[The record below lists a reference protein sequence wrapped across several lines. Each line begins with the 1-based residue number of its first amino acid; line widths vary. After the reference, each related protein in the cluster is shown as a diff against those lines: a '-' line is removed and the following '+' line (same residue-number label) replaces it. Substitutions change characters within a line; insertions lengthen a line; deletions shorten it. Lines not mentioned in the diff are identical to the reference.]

1 MIELLQSKISLNIK
15 GKNINRFIKKLR
27 NNKIEILKIKY
38 KNKNEANIII
48 YKKDQ
53 DKVKKIKSIYDIT
66 ELEVFGLL
74 KIEQNINK
82 NKHLILIIIFT
93 YILFIIMTKM
103 IFKIEIIHSNKDI
116 RNLLRE
122 ELKKEGIKKYAL
134 KKEYKEVNKIK
145 QKILNKYKD
154 KIEWLEI
161 ESTGTK
167 ITVRVEER
175 KIPNKK
181 IEETPRNIIAKKK
194 GVIKKVIA
202 KKGDIVKDMDD
213 YVEKGELIITG
224 DLIFNN
230 ESKGKVRADG
240 EVYAEIWYITKTKY
254 PIVTE
259 KEKLTGRKK
268 NIYAIKFL
276 SKTFELTPN
285 KYKTKKIK
293 EKTIL
298 KHNFLPIKLS
308 KQTQRETKKISE
320 ILTYDEALE
329 KAKEAS
335 VKYIKNKL
343 NKKEYIIRSNHLKSN
358 LNNSTIEVEM
368 FFAVY
373 ENITDYAEIGWFVLI
388 RQSLLEIL
396 GEVWPT
402 ILISSVII
410 ISMRITYIIKNEQK
424 FILYKELLSFVFVIY
439 VLCLFYVVTF
449 QDVGW
454 SRSNF
459 IPFKEMFRYSI
470 GSRLFIKNVI
480 GNIIMFIPYGFF
492 VSYFLDLRKTK
503 SMTLMALLVSI
514 SIEITQLV
522 IGRVF
527 DIDDIILNTIGGII
541 GFYLYKSLDFIN
553 DHLPNILKNQ
563 IVYNILIIIF
573 VILSLLYMFNLIQLG
588 V

>member
-1 MIELLQSKISLNIK
+1 MIELFQSKISLNIK

-27 NNKIEILKIKY
+27 NNKIDILNIKY

-48 YKKDQ
+48 YKRDKN
-53 DKVKKIKSIYDIT
+53 KVKKIKSIYDIT

-74 KIEQNINK
+74 KIKQNINK
-82 NKHLILIIIFT
+82 NKHLILITIIG
-93 YILFIIMTKM
+93 YILFITMTNM
-103 IFKIEIIHSNKDI
+103 IFKIEIIHSNKEI
-116 RNLLRE
+116 RTLLKE
-122 ELKKEGIKKYAL
+122 ELKKEGIKRYSF
-134 KKEYKEVNKIK
+134 KKNYKEISKIK

-154 KIEWLEI
+154 KIEWIEI
-161 ESTGTK
+161 ENNGTK
-167 ITVRVEER
+167 ITVRAEER
-175 KIPNKK
+175 KIPTKNE
-181 IEETPRNIIAKKK
+181 EETPRNIIAKKK
-194 GVIKKVIA
+194 GIIKKVIA

-240 EVYAEIWYITKTKY
+240 EVYAEIWYITNIKY
-254 PIVTE
+254 PVVTE
-259 KEKLTGRKK
+259 KEKLTGKK
-268 NIYAIKFL
+268 QKIYTIKFL
-276 SKTFELTPN
+276 NKTFEITLN
-285 KYKTKKIK
+285 KYKTKKVK
-293 EKTIL
+293 EKIIL
-298 KHNFLPIKLS
+298 KHNFLPIS
-308 KQTQRETKKISE
+308 FTTQTQRETKKISE

-335 VKYIKNKL
+335 IKYIKDKL

-373 ENITDYAEIGWFVLI
+373 ENITDYAEIGWLVLI

-396 GEVWPT
+396 GAVWPT

-410 ISMRITYIIKNEQK
+410 ISMRITYIIKNKEN

-454 SRSNF
+454 SKSNF

-492 VSYFLDLRKTK
+492 ASYFLDLKKTK
-503 SMTLMALLVSI
+503 SMTLMALLVSA

-553 DHLPNILKNQ
+553 EHLPNFLKNQ